1 MRGQKLDGLP
11 LQLKEYLFERRAD
24 WVPKG
29 DITAVQFHHKKGKSR
44 GARYLP
50 ETVGRALRSL
60 EEDHIIAVKPCGIS
74 VQYKYLPL
82 ERRAGYI
89 PTSARPQGRQDV
101 LFKEG
106 FTVTKQVPLFP
117 SNN

>member
-11 LQLKEYLFERRAD
+11 LQLKEYLFERRAE

-29 DITAVQFHHKKGKSR
+29 DITAVDFYHKKGKSR

-82 ERRAGYI
+82 RLRDDYI
-89 PTSARPQGRQDV
+89 PTSARPKGKESV
-101 LFKEG
+101 LFK
-106 FTVTKQVPLFP
+106 Q
-117 SNN
+117 